1 MALGFSKGWKIR
13 SRNPMKR
20 LPSILLIVIAIAGF
34 WLAGELQPS
43 LIDMRRSY
51 RLDQADPLENSP
63 PLVAFTTV
71 ALGGFRGII
80 ADILWIR
87 ASKLQEEGRYFEIVQ
102 LADWITKLEPRFS
115 QVWAFHA
122 WNLAYNVSVMLSNPE
137 DRWRWVRSG
146 ISLLRDE
153 GLKYN
158 AGDAQLYR
166 ELGWL
171 FQHKIGAQYDQAH
184 LYYKQA
190 WAREMTD
197 LLGGPHPDWNA
208 LIHAQ
213 PGTPEFATRQRMLNE
228 YKLDP
233 TIMAQVDAQLGPLDW
248 RLPQTHAIYWAWRGR
263 EFARGFEAVA
273 AERMIF
279 QSMNESFFDGL
290 LYFDPASGL
299 YVSAPA
305 PDLLPQTMKA
315 YHEAIGKFP
324 DQPTFHDAYRYFLR
338 EAVVILSLFNRQD
351 AARTAYDELCTIS
364 PDDKVAEGID
374 GFVRSDIASR
384 VDDLPLPQ
392 ARSLIDNAA
401 YQSYSWK
408 ALGNE
413 ETARG
418 YDALAHL
425 LWKTWATLPA
435 NRANSLPPIS
445 TILDAAFQHANS
457 VFTNTTQQANLGT
470 RP

>member
-1 MALGFSKGWKIR
+1 
-13 SRNPMKR
+13 MKR
-20 LPSILLIVIAIAGF
+20 LPSILLIVLALAGF
-34 WLAGELQPS
+34 WLAGGCQPS
-43 LIDMRRSY
+43 LIDMRRQF

-80 ADILWIR
+80 ADLLWIR
-87 ASKLQEEGRYFEIVQ
+87 AAKLQEEGRYFEIVQ

-122 WNLAYNVSVMLSNPE
+122 WNLAYNVSVMLATPE

-146 ISLLRDE
+146 ISLLRDQ

-197 LLGGPHPDWNA
+197 LLGGPHPDWTTLND
-208 LIHAQ
+208 
-213 PGTPEFATRQRMLNE
+213 ATRKRMTQD

-233 TIMAQVDAQLGPLDW
+233 AVAARVDAELGPLDW
-248 RLPQTHAIYWAWRGR
+248 RLPQTHAIYWAWRSR
-263 EFARGFEAVA
+263 EFAQGFEAVG

-279 QSMNESFFDGL
+279 QSMNESFFDGT
-290 LYFDPASGL
+290 LYFDAATGL

-305 PDLLPQTMKA
+305 LDLLAPAMKA
-315 YHEAIGKFP
+315 YRGAMGKFP
-324 DQPTFHDAYRYFLR
+324 DQPTFHEAYRFFLR
-338 EAVVILSLFNRQD
+338 EAVVILSLFGRND
-351 AARTAYDELCTIS
+351 AAREAYDELCIVS
-364 PDDKVAEGID
+364 PDDKTKGGID
-374 GFVRSDIASR
+374 EFVRGDIAQR
-384 VDDLPLPQ
+384 VGDMPLRQ
-392 ARSLIDNAA
+392 ARSVIDNAA
-401 YQSYSWK
+401 YQSCSWK
-408 ALGNE
+408 ALGNS
-413 ETARG
+413 ETADG
-418 YDALAHL
+418 YEALARL
-425 LWKTWATLPA
+425 LWKTWAASPA
-435 NRANSLPPIS
+435 NRNNSLPPLV
-445 TILDAAFQHANS
+445 TIFETARQRAKAT
-457 VFTNTTQQANLGT
+457 FTTPEQQANLS
-470 RP
+470 R